1 MNYRI
6 ILGLLSLNLFIPFF
20 VVADTYSAS
29 EKFYFGIGGGI
40 ISPNDVDIN
49 VKTAG
54 TINGVTFS
62 ANIDGEFQFEDGSQ
76 ISGILGYRLS
86 DSLSLETDISY
97 SQFDYDKVNLTVGG
111 TAISGGVT
119 FTGNANS
126 SYVVD
131 GTISAFSMIFG
142 PSFDYDLNRQIELL
156 FGGGIGFASHNDEI
170 KSVGNSTGLSYD
182 QDQTDFAA
190 KFKTGFNYSI
200 DIDTFFQGEYGFNYV
215 NSGIEN
221 YSSDFTAH
229 TYSARLLFN
238 F

>member
-29 EKFYFGIGGGI
+29 EKFYFGIGGGM

-62 ANIDGEFQFEDGSQ
+62 ANIDGEFQFEDGYQ

>member
-1 MNYRI
+1 M
-6 ILGLLSLNLFIPFF
+6 
-20 VVADTYSAS
+20 ADTYSAS

-62 ANIDGEFQFEDGSQ
+62 ANIDGEFQFEDGYQ

-111 TAISGGVT
+111 TAVSGGVT

-156 FGGGIGFASHNDEI
+156 FGGGIGFASNNDEI

>member
-20 VVADTYSAS
+20 VVADTYSDS

-62 ANIDGEFQFEDGSQ
+62 ANIDGEFQFEDGYQ

-200 DIDTFFQGEYGFNYV
+200 DINTFFQGEYGFNYV

>member
-6 ILGLLSLNLFIPFF
+6 ILGLLSLNLFIPIF

-62 ANIDGEFQFEDGSQ
+62 ANIDGEFQFEDGYQ

-221 YSSDFTAH
+221 LSRRYAK
-229 TYSARLLFN
+229 N

>member
-62 ANIDGEFQFEDGSQ
+62 ANIDGEFQFEDGYQ

-131 GTISAFSMIFG
+131 GTIS
-142 PSFDYDLNRQIELL
+142 P
-156 FGGGIGFASHNDEI
+156 
-170 KSVGNSTGLSYD
+170 
-182 QDQTDFAA
+182 
-190 KFKTGFNYSI
+190 
-200 DIDTFFQGEYGFNYV
+200 FQ
-215 NSGIEN
+215 
-221 YSSDFTAH
+221 
-229 TYSARLLFN
+229 
-238 F
+238 

>member
-62 ANIDGEFQFEDGSQ
+62 ANIDGEFQFEDGYQ

-86 DSLSLETDISY
+86 DSLSFETDISY

-200 DIDTFFQGEYGFNYV
+200 DINTFFQGEYGFNYV

>member
-62 ANIDGEFQFEDGSQ
+62 ANIDGEFQFEDGYQ

>member
-1 MNYRI
+1 MNYRVM
-6 ILGLLSLNLFIPFF
+6 LGLMSLNIFIPFF
-20 VVADTYSAS
+20 VVADTYSAG
-29 EKFYFGIGGGI
+29 EKFYFGIGGGM

-62 ANIDGEFQFEDGSQ
+62 ANIDGEFEFEDGYQ

-97 SQFDYDKVNLTVGG
+97 TQFDYDKVNLTVGG
-111 TAISGGVT
+111 TAISGGIT
-119 FTGNANS
+119 FTGDANS

-142 PSFDYDLNRQIELL
+142 PSFDYDLNRHIELL
-156 FGGGIGFASHNDEI
+156 FGGGIGFSSHNDEI
-170 KSVGNSTGLSYD
+170 RSVGNSSGLSYD

-200 DIDTFFQGEYGFNYV
+200 DINTFFQGEYGFNYV

-229 TYSARLLFN
+229 TYSARLLLN

>member
-6 ILGLLSLNLFIPFF
+6 IFGALSLNFLIPFF
-20 VVADTYSAS
+20 VTADTYSVN
-29 EKFYFGIGGGI
+29 EKFYFGIGGGM

-54 TINGVTFS
+54 TVNGVTFS
-62 ANIDGEFQFEDGSQ
+62 ANIDGEFEFEDGYQ
-76 ISGILGYRLS
+76 VSGILGYRLS
-86 DSLSLETDISY
+86 DSLSFETDIGY
-97 SQFDYDKVNLTVGG
+97 TNFDYDKVNLTIGG
-111 TAISGGVT
+111 TATTGGIT

-131 GTISAFSMIFG
+131 GSVSAFSMIFG
-142 PSFDYDLNRQIELL
+142 PSFDYDLNRQIELI

-170 KSVGNSTGLSYD
+170 KSVGNSTGLSYN

-200 DIDTFFQGEYGFNYV
+200 DLNSFFQGEYGFNYV

-221 YSSDFTAH
+221 YSSDFTSH
-229 TYSARLLFN
+229 SFSAKFLFN

>member
-62 ANIDGEFQFEDGSQ
+62 ANIDGEFQFEDGYQ

-97 SQFDYDKVNLTVGG
+97 SQFDYDKVNL
-111 TAISGGVT
+111 
-119 FTGNANS
+119 
-126 SYVVD
+126 
-131 GTISAFSMIFG
+131 M
-142 PSFDYDLNRQIELL
+142 
-156 FGGGIGFASHNDEI
+156 
-170 KSVGNSTGLSYD
+170 
-182 QDQTDFAA
+182 
-190 KFKTGFNYSI
+190 
-200 DIDTFFQGEYGFNYV
+200 
-215 NSGIEN
+215 
-221 YSSDFTAH
+221 
-229 TYSARLLFN
+229 
-238 F
+238 